1 MPARIVARR
10 SARRAIA
17 TSAIASST
25 TEFVMRICSLAA
37 RNRSSSAASRVTS
50 QPIRIPGSPSAFESD
65 DTLMTRSDSVAAT
78 GCGPPNVISRYVSS
92 TRSRACGWAS
102 TRSTMARIVA
112 SGMTW
117 PVGLCGF
124 VSDTSFVRGVISAA
138 TRSGSTA
145 QPSS

>member
-1 MPARIVARR
+1 M
-10 SARRAIA
+10 A
-17 TSAIASST
+17 TSAMASST

-37 RNRSSSAASRVTS
+37 RKRSSSAASRVTS
-50 QPIRIPGSPSAFESD
+50 QPMRIPGRPSAFDSD
-65 DTLMTRSDSVAAT
+65 DTLITRSDRVAAT

-92 TRSRACGWAS
+92 MRSRACGWAS
-102 TRSTMARIVA
+102 TRSTIARTVF

-124 VSDTSFVRGVISAA
+124 VSETSFVRGVRSDAI
-138 TRSGSTA
+138 RSGSTV